1 VCVCVSVCSA
11 GTAGDTAASV
21 APTSPSVA
29 LLDILIIK
37 HLPKVM
43 GNPNGKK
50 LFLLLLLYFFLLDV
64 GFCRHRVPNII
75 KLLMPNCHFKYYKV

>member
-1 VCVCVSVCSA
+1 MVSVNGLYRMKYRLFGTSTLCVCVVWAPA
-11 GTAGDTAASV
+11 GNTAASV

-50 LFLLLLLYFFLLDV
+50 LFLLLCYSFS
-64 GFCRHRVPNII
+64 C
-75 KLLMPNCHFKYYKV
+75 